1 MVGLGS
7 DRWRNRKPRNKKKK
21 RRKKKR
27 IAARRSVFSRV
38 HWIDSVQAFAVLE
51 KSFARSHRLQ
61 NPARNVRMIS
71 VEMEEEGNSIS
82 QTVFERCFKKISY
95 IHPLVSGQVLTLPF
109 SITANSKFQ
118 VDFLEIAD
126 MVNTVRLNCD
136 GMRTHCPRFTS
147 QRTGEETPYG
157 CAWQHGAF
165 VGEGQKISGWN
176 CRREGLASWMNWKC
190 LYLVDLGVWLNV
202 EDVFCSWYL
211 MKGQVHGEGW
221 KISLWGV
228 MSYFGSY
235 LR

>member
-1 MVGLGS
+1 MFILKGIASRSINWYIEFLVGLGS

-27 IAARRSVFSRV
+27 IATRRSVFSRV

-61 NPARNVRMIS
+61 DPARNVRVIS

-82 QTVFERCFKKISY
+82 QTISERCFKKISY
-95 IHPLVSGQVLTLPF
+95 IHPLVSGQLLTLL
-109 SITANSKFQ
+109 SALQQTKFQ

-136 GMRTHCPRFTS
+136 GKRTHCPRLTS

-165 VGEGQKISGWN
+165 VGQGQKISRWN
-176 CRREGLASWMNWKC
+176 CRREGLASGMNWKC
-190 LYLVDLGVWLNV
+190 LDLGDLGGSVKCWRC
-202 EDVFCSWYL
+202 FFSWYV
-211 MKGQVHGEGW
+211 MKGQVHGEG
-221 KISLWGV
+221 
-228 MSYFGSY
+228 
-235 LR
+235 